1 MTTRVNAGVLTE
13 ANENEAVLLKGWV
26 HRRRDLGELIFID
39 LRDQSGI
46 VQLVFNPDY
55 SQEALRIAE
64 SLRSEYVIEVKGKVI
79 QRDEDTIN
87 PNIKTGKI
95 EVTVSDITIL
105 NKSKNLP
112 FLIHEAQ
119 DVSEDLRLKHRYLD
133 LRREDLQETF
143 NIRHNITQS
152 IRNFLNDR
160 QFLEMETPILTKSTP
175 EGARDYLVPSR
186 VHPGEF
192 YALPQSP
199 QLFKQLLMMSG
210 FERYYQ
216 IARCFRDED
225 LRADR
230 QPEFTQV
237 DIETAFL
244 TSEEIISL
252 IEDMMQQMMKDVL
265 NKDVAT
271 PFPRIS
277 YDDAMNRYGSDKP
290 DTRFGMELIHVTDI
304 VKNSDFKVFSGP
316 AQSGGKVALL
326 NVKGNADKFTRRD
339 IDGELT
345 DYVATYGAKGLA
357 WVKIADGAMTG
368 PIAKFF
374 SEEEQAQ
381 IFARANVEDGDLL
394 LFGADKA
401 QVVFDS
407 LGALRLKLGKELDLI
422 DESLFNFLWVVDW
435 PLLEYDEDAKRYVA
449 AHHPFTS
456 PVEEDID
463 KLTTEPENVR
473 ANAYDIVLNGYELG
487 GGSVRINKKE
497 LQDNM
502 FEALGFTEE
511 SAREQFGFLLD
522 ALEFGAPPHGGVA
535 LGLDRIVMLLAN
547 KTNIRDTILFP
558 KTASAS
564 DLLTDAP
571 SDVSDRQLEELS
583 IASLVEKDTEEK

>member
-1 MTTRVNAGVLTE
+1 MDRIKVGTLRTDHVGETVT
-13 ANENEAVLLKGWV
+13 LKGWV

-46 VQLVFNPDY
+46 VQIVFNPDY
-55 SQEALRIAE
+55 SKQALQIAE
-64 SLRSEYVIEVKGKVI
+64 TLRSEFVIEVKGKVI
-79 QRDEDTIN
+79 KRDPETVN
-87 PNIKTGKI
+87 PNLKTGEI
-95 EVTVSDITIL
+95 EVTVSEVSIL

-119 DVSEDLRLKHRYLD
+119 DVSEDLRLKYRYID
-133 LRREDLQETF
+133 LRREDMQRTF
-143 NIRHNITQS
+143 KIRHQITQS
-152 IRNFLNDR
+152 VRNFLNDNE
-160 QFLEMETPILTKSTP
+160 FLEMETPILTKSTP

-230 QPEFTQV
+230 QPEFTQI

-244 TSEEIISL
+244 TSEDIIQL
-252 IEDMMQQMMKDVL
+252 IEEMMKRLMKDVL
-265 NKDVAT
+265 DKDITT
-271 PFPRIS
+271 PFERIS
-277 YDDAMNRYGSDKP
+277 YDDALARFGSDKP
-290 DTRFGMELIHVTDI
+290 DTRFGMELVHVTDI
-304 VKNSDFKVFSGP
+304 VENSDFKVFSGP
-316 AQSGGKVALL
+316 AKSGGKVCLL
-326 NVKGNADKFTRRD
+326 NVKDAANQFTRKD
-339 IDGELT
+339 IDNDLT
-345 DYVATYGAKGLA
+345 EFVKTYGAKGLA
-357 WVKIADGAMTG
+357 WVKVADGDMTG

-374 SEEEQAQ
+374 SEEEKTQ
-381 IFARANVEDGDLL
+381 IFERANVEDGDLL

-401 QVVFDS
+401 KIVYDS
-407 LGALRLKLGKELDLI
+407 LGALRLKLGKDLNLI
-422 DESLFNFLWVVDW
+422 DDSLFNFLWVVDW

-456 PVEEDID
+456 PVAEDID
-463 KLTTEPENVR
+463 KLKTEPENVR

-487 GGSVRINKKE
+487 GGSIRINQTE
-497 LQDNM
+497 LQDTM
-502 FEALGFTEE
+502 FEVLGFTQE

-522 ALEFGAPPHGGVA
+522 ALEYGAPPHGGVA
-535 LGLDRIVMLLAN
+535 LGLDRMVMLLAN

-571 SDVSDRQLEELS
+571 GEVSEAQLEELN
-583 IASLVEKDTEEK
+583 IKVMKEEE